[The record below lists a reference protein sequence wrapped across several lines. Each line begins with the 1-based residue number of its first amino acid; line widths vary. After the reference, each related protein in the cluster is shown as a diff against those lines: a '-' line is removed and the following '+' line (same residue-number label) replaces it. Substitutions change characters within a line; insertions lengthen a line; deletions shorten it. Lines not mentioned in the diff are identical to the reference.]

1 MNAKKYVILL
11 VSVLSSTLT
20 LLYLLYFFVNP
31 EQIYATSIT
40 EKKFFYT
47 KEFSR
52 SQFKKLKY
60 DKYHLIFGTSQSHAI
75 GSKMMNEN
83 SLNFHNL
90 YAEPGDIINFMTQL
104 NHKQIRNIKSIIY
117 LIDLRSGARRID
129 KDLIDYENDDKIFQK
144 LNYYRVTKIFRDI
157 RRNISSKYKSYLE
170 SDGSVYY
177 IDPAKHI
184 KGIPYYGT
192 RNSAKLEFDD
202 NLIKGIKLINEF
214 SNKNKIP
221 IKYITPVTNDKYFS
235 TVDLSDL
242 YIFYKRLIESGV
254 ENISLYYYINGLSN
268 LKSIDGSY
276 IAFHEKDH
284 LNQQYVKYWLNQYIM
299 NKKDNFNIKSI
310 EDLNR
315 IFEEYKL
322 IQNSYYSNAL
332 N

>member
-1 MNAKKYVILL
+1 MNYKKYAILL
-11 VSVLSSTLT
+11 VSALSSTLAI
-20 LLYLLYFFVNP
+20 LYLLYFFVNP
-31 EQIYATSIT
+31 EQIYPTSIT
-40 EKKFFYT
+40 QKKFFYT
-47 KEFSR
+47 KQFSR
-52 SQFKKLKY
+52 SQFEKLKY
-60 DKYHLIFGTSQSHAI
+60 DKYNLIFGTSQSHTI
-75 GSKMMNEN
+75 GTKMMNEN
-83 SLNFHNL
+83 TLNFHNL
-90 YAEPGDIINFMTQL
+90 YSEPGDIINFFNQL
-104 NHKQIRNIKSIIY
+104 NDKQIRNIKSIIY
-117 LIDLRSGARRID
+117 LIDLRSGATRID
-129 KDLIDYENDDKIFQK
+129 QDLINYTNNDNIFQK

-192 RNSAKLEFDD
+192 RNSAKLEYDD

-214 SNKNKIP
+214 ANKNKIP

-235 TVDLSDL
+235 TVNISDL

-284 LNQQYVKYWLNQYIM
+284 LNQKYVKYWLNQYIM
-299 NKKDNFNIKSI
+299 NKKDDFHIRSI

-315 IFEEYKL
+315 VFEEYKL
-322 IQNSYYSNAL
+322 IQNSYYSNVL
-332 N
+332 S